1 MSSIDLRKISGR
13 IGIRL
18 TFWYSGMIFAVI
30 VILFTMS
37 HFFLSTTLKSRD
49 RMEVQSEISE
59 MGSELVSSGVEGLEQ
74 FVKTHL
80 SKRLKEILFIRAV
93 DTRDTTA
100 YEYSP
105 FPPETFD
112 IKKLENSPVRD
123 GEWLSFSHGNGN
135 LRLDVLT
142 VFLENGDILQ
152 VGMSNK
158 NRLKTLYRFRRL
170 FFTGMIPLIVVC
182 FILGIILSTQTLT
195 PLRHIIKT
203 VENIDIGK
211 MDSRVPRT
219 GTGDE
224 LDELA
229 RLFNEML
236 EKINR
241 LIQGMKDS
249 LDNLAHDLRT
259 PLTRLRNISENALF
273 TLPAQGSGRE
283 AHESI
288 LEESER
294 IMSMMDTLMD
304 ISEAETGVMN
314 LKRKDMPLTEL
325 VYPIYDLYLMVAEAK
340 RITMSYHIPPSL
352 KIFADP
358 DRIGQVVANLLDN
371 AIKFTPEGGTVR
383 LSAHANHPNTVIE
396 VCDTGVGIPTHDM
409 DRIWDRLYRGDRSR
423 SQKGLGLGLSLVKAI
438 VTAHEGSIDVVSDT
452 SGTSFSLSLPPN
464 PFPV

>member
-1 MSSIDLRKISGR
+1 MSLIDLRKITGR
-13 IGIRL
+13 IGFRL
-18 TFWYSGMIFAVI
+18 TFWYSGMIFSSI
-30 VILFTMS
+30 VILFAMS
-37 HFFLSTTLKSRD
+37 HFFLSKTLETRD
-49 RMEVQSEISE
+49 RLEVQTVISE
-59 MGSELVSSGVEGLEQ
+59 MGSELVGGGVEGLEQ
-74 FVKTHL
+74 FVNTHL
-80 SKRLKEILFIRAV
+80 SKRLKELLFIRAADKSNV
-93 DTRDTTA
+93 TA
-100 YEYSP
+100 YTYSP
-105 FPPETFD
+105 FPTEILD
-112 IKKLENSPVRD
+112 VKQIERSPARD
-123 GEWLSFSHGNGN
+123 GEWLTITHGNDN
-135 LRLDVLT
+135 LRLDILT
-142 VFLENGDILQ
+142 LFIENGDILQ

-158 NRLKTLYRFRRL
+158 YRLRTLHRFRRL
-170 FFTGMIPLIVVC
+170 FFTGMTPLIVVC
-182 FILGIILSTQTLT
+182 FILGIVLSTQTLT

-219 GTGDE
+219 GTEDE

-273 TLPAQGSGRE
+273 TLPPQGAGRE

-294 IMSMMDTLMD
+294 IMSMMNTLMD

-314 LKRKDMPLTEL
+314 LNRKEMPLTDL

-340 RITMSYHIPPSL
+340 QITMTYHVPPSL

-371 AIKFTPEGGTVR
+371 AIKFTPEGGIVR
-383 LSAHANHPNTVIE
+383 LSAHANHPDTVIE
-396 VCDTGVGIPTHDM
+396 VSDTGVGIPSHDM

-438 VTAHEGSIDVVSDT
+438 VTAHEGSIDVVSGT
-452 SGTSFSLSLPPN
+452 SGTVFSLSLPPN
-464 PFPV
+464 PFPG